1 MASDKKQ
8 ILSESEID
16 MLQELLNI
24 SFGRA
29 AAELAEII
37 DIFLRI
43 QNPRVICLEGGQLP
57 DTIKKSI
64 PDFNFSSL
72 VEQHFHGGLQGTALL
87 VFPQGSDQELLSYF
101 QNFDSRVMDQDSLFE
116 LEKEVL
122 MEIGNILMGACL
134 GNLFKLLKYPVRFFP
149 PRLSTGSYLD
159 DVFNTEILPANQ
171 KVLAMKTGFQ
181 FEDRNIT
188 GELYIFIHKDGVEDL
203 RTALKTFWET
213 YDVQ

>member
-8 ILSESEID
+8 VLSDSEID

-43 QNPRVICLEGGQLP
+43 QNPRVICLDACELAE
-57 DTIKKSI
+57 TIRISI

-101 QNFDSRVMDQDSLFE
+101 QNFDSRVMEQDSLFE

-149 PRLSTGSYLD
+149 PRLNTGNFLD
-159 DVFNTEILPANQ
+159 DVFNNEILPPDQ

-181 FEDRNIT
+181 FEDRNIA
-188 GELYIFIHKDGVEDL
+188 GELYIFVHKSGVEDL
-203 RTALKTFWET
+203 RTALKDFWET